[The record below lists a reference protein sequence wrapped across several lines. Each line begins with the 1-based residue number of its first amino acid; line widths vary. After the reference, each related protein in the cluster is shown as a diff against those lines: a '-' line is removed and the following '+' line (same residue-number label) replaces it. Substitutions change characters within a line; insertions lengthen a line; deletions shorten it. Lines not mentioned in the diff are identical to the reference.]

1 MLDNATG
8 LEQCKRLIEASLGWG
23 DSASWTNEDF
33 ETLSDRIAD
42 KTSVRLSVST
52 LKRIWGK
59 VRYDSSPT
67 MATLN
72 AMARYAG
79 FDGWRDL
86 VAQTAQQPEA
96 NPAQPTQTQATPSL
110 SAQPAESQPTRPQK
124 PRSFVTPLIII
135 TLAIAVL
142 LSFISAR
149 IIHKPADPTAI
160 RFEHHETSDELPNSV
175 VFDYDATAL
184 NPKKVMIQQSWDPT
198 RREKVDPEG
207 KQHTSIYYYPGF
219 FRAKLVVDGEIKRQ
233 SDVYIPTKGWKAI
246 VARDPLPVYL
256 SAKETTLDSGRMG
269 IKPAILEA
277 KTGSPVF
284 TNRWVNFFDVHE
296 FPGMSGDHF
305 TFQTTI
311 RNTSTVE
318 QSLCRKMQIFVMGTE
333 DPIVLSFA
341 DKGCISGLNLYTGS
355 RAISGKDHDLS
366 AFGCS
371 SGQWQQI
378 TCAQENGVFTVGL
391 DGKPIYTLQRN
402 KSIGGIIGVR
412 IAFEGTG
419 EIKEVILKGRDKTL
433 DLLKQ
438 P

>member
-1 MLDNATG
+1 MLDNATS
-8 LEQCKRLIEASLGWG
+8 LEKCKRLIEASLGWG
-23 DSASWTNEDF
+23 DATSWTNEDF

-42 KTSVRLSVST
+42 RTSVRLSVST

-72 AMARYAG
+72 ALARYAG

-86 VAQTAQQPEA
+86 LAQTPQSPEA
-96 NPAQPTQTQATPSL
+96 QPGQPHPAQPQPGQPHP
-110 SAQPAESQPTRPQK
+110 AQPK
-124 PRSFVTPLIII
+124 RSRSLTTPLIII
-135 TLAIAVL
+135 TLAIATL

-149 IIHKPADPTAI
+149 IVHKPAKPAAI

-184 NPKKVMIQQSWDPT
+184 NPKKVMIQQSWDPS

-246 VARDPLPVYL
+246 VAREPLPVYL

-269 IKPAILEA
+269 IGAATLEA
-277 KTGSPVF
+277 KIGSPVF
-284 TNRWVNFFDVHE
+284 SNRTVNFFDVHE
-296 FPGMSGDHF
+296 FPGFNGDHF
-305 TFQTTI
+305 LFRTTI

-378 TCAQENGVFTVGL
+378 TCSQENGVFTVAL

-402 KSIGGIIGVR
+402 KSIGGIIGIR

-419 EIKEVILKGRDKTL
+419 EIKEVILKGGEKTL